1 MALYGI
7 LIRQSTACFAA
18 VLFEAKLVNS
28 ACIENRVPREFCQFS
43 IQNWLRHAIR
53 RHFTGMTAA
62 SCDEHAESHTIVCY
76 ESAGHY
82 GIEFVNGI
90 EFIAWGYLTH
100 QHWNDPFDCAG
111 R

>member
-1 MALYGI
+1 
-7 LIRQSTACFAA
+7 
-18 VLFEAKLVNS
+18 
-28 ACIENRVPREFCQFS
+28 
-43 IQNWLRHAIR
+43 
-53 RHFTGMTAA
+53 MTAA